1 MDERREEVKRV
12 ENGKESVIE
21 TILSDEV
28 SLERKSLA
36 QELFSSIDVEYSERR
51 PSPGLL
57 ARHPG
62 SRRTVELVLC
72 QMELWRSLVSQ
83 AGATLLSLSVGILQ
97 FKTSCPRCRQISVAT
112 AEEEF
117 KVAVAL
123 PSKEEEIKE
132 PKNIKVSRSC
142 IAV

>member
-1 MDERREEVKRV
+1 MDERSEEVRRV
-12 ENGKESVIE
+12 ENGDESVIE

-28 SLERKSLA
+28 SLEWDSLA
-36 QELFSSIDVEYSERR
+36 QELFSSIDVEYSECR

-57 ARHPG
+57 ARPPG

-83 AGATLLSLSVGILQ
+83 AGATCPFNKCCSIIIL
-97 FKTSCPRCRQISVAT
+97 PRCRQISVAS

-117 KVAVAL
+117 KVAAAL
-123 PSKEEEIKE
+123 PSTEEEIRE
-132 PKNIKVSRSC
+132 PKNIKVLRSC
-142 IAV
+142 IAE